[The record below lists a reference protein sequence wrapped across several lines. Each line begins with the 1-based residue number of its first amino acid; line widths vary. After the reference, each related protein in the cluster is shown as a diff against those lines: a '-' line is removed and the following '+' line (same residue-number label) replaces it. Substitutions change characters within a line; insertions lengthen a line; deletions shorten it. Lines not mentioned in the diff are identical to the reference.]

1 MPRCIIETSGHP
13 ICENVPK
20 VRHRAMGCPYRPPSL
35 PLLKPAGHGAPRRAQ
50 RKRTR
55 PLRRPAHPSGWLRC
69 APACAVE
76 GGAAPAAGRGRVRR
90 RLVLRAPL
98 PQGAAAWP
106 REPCASAASAPERWH
121 HGGTCVTGLSFQ
133 SGEQAFRSEAD
144 LNLCCQKTVYP
155 GFR

>member
-1 MPRCIIETSGHP
+1 MLWALKFCVCTAVDMANKVFYARLHHCGRLVP

-76 GGAAPAAGRGRVRR
+76 GGAAPAADRSRVRR

-98 PQGAAAWP
+98 PQGAAAGS
-106 REPCASAASAPERWH
+106 REPWALAASALERWH
-121 HGGTCVTGLSFQ
+121 HDRTCVKVSTFI
-133 SGEQAFRSEAD
+133 R
-144 LNLCCQKTVYP
+144 
-155 GFR
+155 